1 MRVKHLGPKVLL
13 LFDTRIE
20 SYRYVPLLSNGP
32 PAIAD
37 GEHSLG
43 VRSHQVE
50 RRQWWLWA
58 AAIVI
63 TLLLL
68 AGMASFFFVFD
79 ASDPTF
85 SVTLRDSIRGLVALV
100 FLFDLDTIFQ
110 QVEIHR
116 IRRQLNDREEMF
128 RLISENA
135 EDLISVIDPSGKRL
149 YNSPGYTRAF
159 GYTEEELQGVPVLDQ
174 VHSDDKERI
183 LAARKEAF
191 FSGMPIRVEYRFRR
205 KDGDWRIL
213 ESTGNGIRN
222 SDGKIERM
230 VVVSR
235 DITERRR
242 SEELL
247 RQREEQLRQAR
258 KMEAVGRLSG
268 GIAHDFNNLLSVII
282 GYSEVMELQMGETS
296 PLRKNVEEIIK
307 AAERASG
314 LTQQLLAFSRKKP
327 LQPKIL
333 DLNSLVIDMGQML
346 RRLIGAHLDLTT
358 QLSSDLGKIRADQ
371 GQIEQVILNLVVNAR
386 DAMPQGGKLSIETAN
401 TLIDEVQAKGLP
413 FLRPGPH
420 VILTI
425 SDTGIGMD
433 DDTRR
438 QMFEPFFTTKDP
450 GKGTG
455 LGLSTVYSVV
465 KQSAGVIGVQS
476 APGNG
481 STFKIYLPQ
490 ATEEMAEPVLD
501 PSETQDCEGTDTIL
515 VVEDEEPLLILT
527 CDALVE
533 NGYTVLAARDGVQ
546 AREIA
551 KSFRD
556 PIDLLLTDVAMPRMG
571 GLALAQEMISLRPG
585 IRVLFMTAYSER
597 EPALPANLCHTEL
610 LSKPFA
616 RNVLLQKVRQ
626 MLDRTELPALR

>member
-1 MRVKHLGPKVLL
+1 MLS
-13 LFDTRIE
+13 DTRIE
-20 SYRYVPLLSNGP
+20 SYRGVAPFSKDFLGR
-32 PAIAD
+32 IA
-37 GEHSLG
+37 GKPSLG
-43 VRSHQVE
+43 PHSHQVE
-50 RRQWWLWA
+50 RRQWWLWG
-58 AAIVI
+58 AAIMI

-68 AGMASFFFVFD
+68 TGMASFSFVFD

-100 FLFDLDTIFQ
+100 FLFDLYTIFQ

-116 IRRQLNDREEMF
+116 MRRQLNDREEMF

-135 EDLISVIDPSGKRL
+135 EDLISVIDPSGKRF

-159 GYTEEELQGVPVLDQ
+159 GYTEEELQGVPVLEQ
-174 VHSDDKERI
+174 VHADDKERI
-183 LAARKEAF
+183 VAARKEAF
-191 FSGMPIRVEYRFRR
+191 FTGTPIRVEYRFRR

-222 SDGKIERM
+222 SDGKIERL
-230 VVVSR
+230 VIVSR

-247 RQREEQLRQAR
+247 RQREDQLRQAR

-268 GIAHDFNNLLSVII
+268 GIAHDFNNLLGVII
-282 GYSEVMELQMGETS
+282 GYSEVLELQMGQTS
-296 PLRKNVEEIIK
+296 PLRKNVAEIIK

-358 QLSSDLGKIRADQ
+358 RLASDLGKIRVDQ

-386 DAMPQGGKLSIETAN
+386 DAMPQGGKLSIQTAN
-401 TLIDEVQAKGLP
+401 TLIDDLQAKGLP

-425 SDTGIGMD
+425 SDTGVGMD

-438 QMFEPFFTTKDP
+438 QIFEPFFTTKDP

-465 KQSAGVIGVQS
+465 KQSGGVIGVQS
-476 APGNG
+476 TPGKG
-481 STFKIYLPQ
+481 STFQIYLPQ
-490 ATEEMAEPVLD
+490 ATEQPAEPVLD
-501 PSETQDCEGTDTIL
+501 ESENSECDSADTIL

-546 AREIA
+546 ALEIA
-551 KSFRD
+551 KSYQE
-556 PIDLLLTDVAMPRMG
+556 PIHLLLTDIAMPRMG
-571 GLALAQEMISLRPG
+571 GLPLAQQMISLRPG
-585 IRVLFMTAYSER
+585 IRVLFMTAYSEH
-597 EPALPANLCHTEL
+597 EPTLPSNLCRTES
-610 LSKPFA
+610 LSKPFS
-616 RNVLLQKVRQ
+616 RNGLLQKVRR
-626 MLDRTELPALR
+626 MLDRAEITALP